1 VSGFTPGPWMA
12 AASPSSVV
20 GWPVVRQG
28 VGRSICSISYLP
40 KDAAPEVYAESEAN
54 ARLIAAA
61 PDMFEALEIIWREWS
76 LRCDPNADFPDWP
89 DDAMAVM
96 NDAFKN
102 GFPEKARAAIAK
114 ARGEQVSA

>member
-1 VSGFTPGPWMA
+1 MA
-12 AASPSSVV
+12 AVSPSSVV

-61 PDMFEALEIIWREWS
+61 PELYEALQLMEMRFGHVRVPQVE
-76 LRCDPNADFPDWP
+76 A
-89 DDAMAVM
+89 
-96 NDAFKN
+96 
-102 GFPEKARAAIAK
+102 ARAALAK
-114 ARGEQVSA
+114 ARGEQVPA